1 MSAQKTARKAALTY
15 WGFSSKITGN
25 APTGVDLSLYKE
37 FKTNGLE
44 DATAPLLRFAKSVDK
59 VWEDYTGNL
68 SSHGRLSISQLYE
81 IAVSCQGEDA
91 PKPSNETI
99 DKWIEHLVDADS
111 NVFLAVSFHLNISR
125 KLLIKVNS

>member
-1 MSAQKTARKAALTY
+1 MSAQKIARKVALTY

-25 APTGVDLSLYKE
+25 APSGVDLSLYKE
-37 FKTNGLE
+37 FKTEGLE
-44 DATAPLLRFAKSVDK
+44 GATAPLLRFAKSVESAWD
-59 VWEDYTGNL
+59 DYTGNL
-68 SSHGRLSISQLYE
+68 SGHGRLSISQLYE
-81 IAVSCQGEDA
+81 IAISCQGDDA

-111 NVFLAVSFHLNISR
+111 NIFLAASFHLNISR

>member
-1 MSAQKTARKAALTY
+1 MSAQKNARKAALTY

-59 VWEDYTGNL
+59 AWEDYTGNL
-68 SSHGRLSISQLYE
+68 SSHGRLSIS
-81 IAVSCQGEDA
+81 C
-91 PKPSNETI
+91 
-99 DKWIEHLVDADS
+99 
-111 NVFLAVSFHLNISR
+111 
-125 KLLIKVNS
+125 LL